1 MNVDPVTF
9 DLQELASQ
17 AGVTARTIRYYIKQ
31 GLLPSAESRGPLTR
45 YSAGHLDRL
54 HLINR
59 LKQEHLPL
67 SEIRLRLEDLS
78 DAAIHRI
85 LEDASPRKP
94 QRSAAAYVRDVLAK
108 RTRTPDVSFLFPRLH
123 DVSADSTGF
132 LAAPS
137 TAYGGSVDER
147 ETTLRSLRVNSEP
160 RSTWERIGLSPDIEL
175 HVRRPLSRQQ
185 NHQLDQLLK
194 VARELMS
201 DDDS

>member
-1 MNVDPVTF
+1 MDVTPQTF
-9 DLQELASQ
+9 DLQELASR

-45 YSAGHLDRL
+45 YTDGHLDRL

-67 SEIRLRLEDLS
+67 SEIRLRLEDLN

-85 LEDASPRKP
+85 LEDSSPKKP

-108 RTRTPDVSFLFPRLH
+108 RTRSPDASSWFPALHEVSG
-123 DVSADSTGF
+123 DSTGF
-132 LAAPS
+132 VTAS
-137 TAYGGSVDER
+137 SVAYGGRVDEQ
-147 ETTLRSLRVNSEP
+147 ETTVRSSRVKSEP

-185 NHQLDQLLK
+185 NNQLDELLK

-201 DDDS
+201 EDDS

>member
-1 MNVDPVTF
+1 MGLIVGTF

-45 YSAGHLDRL
+45 YGAGHLDRL
-54 HLINR
+54 RLINR
-59 LKQEHLPL
+59 LKQGHLPL
-67 SEIRLRLEDLS
+67 SEIRLRLEDL
-78 DAAIHRI
+78 DDEAVRRI
-85 LEDASPRKP
+85 LENASPRKP
-94 QRSAAAYVRDVLAK
+94 QRSAAAYVRDVLAQ
-108 RTRTPDVSFLFPRLH
+108 RTRHPDASSSFPSLHQVPVASTRL
-123 DVSADSTGF
+123 VAS
-132 LAAPS
+132 PS
-137 TAYGGSVDER
+137 EAYGGSADEQ
-147 ETTLRSLRVNSEP
+147 ENTLHGSRVKSEP

-194 VARELMS
+194 AARELIS